1 MNHFLP
7 RALCQGRAALFH
19 SAAPRHNPIIFSS
32 RLPILHV
39 AAFSQA
45 AQQPPKSGQQTH
57 SQPPIPPPSK
67 SPEELASLSYIVR
80 RTPSTQLPIYRR
92 WMSGGNRQVVLIK
105 KIDGDRRKM
114 LEDIVESLGIGRE
127 DIRINPTTQHIEL
140 KGNHF
145 DKARSWLLQRGF

>member
-1 MNHFLP
+1 MNQFLP
-7 RALCQGRAALFH
+7 RAISQGRAALFH
-19 SAAPRHNPIIFSS
+19 SAAPGHNLIAFSS
-32 RLPILHV
+32 RLPILH
-39 AAFSQA
+39 AASFSQA
-45 AQQPPKSGQQTH
+45 AQQTPKSSQQTH

-67 SPEELASLSYIVR
+67 SPEELASLSFIVR

-114 LEDIVESLGIGRE
+114 LEDIAESLGIGRE
-127 DIRINPTTQHIEL
+127 E
-140 KGNHF
+140 GNHF